1 VFENFALPDLAR
13 VSRRT
18 MLTALGFGVAGLLV
32 CAAFGAP
39 LVGLGICLGVG
50 GGVVNFRMVQRS
62 VVKVSGRGDENYKKP
77 LASNTVVRLGALTV
91 LSLGLLFLS
100 FELGLGVMVGLAG
113 FQFFLLLNVAVSM
126 FKMGQSTLT
135 GGDGTGGVAQ

>member
-1 VFENFALPDLAR
+1 LFDNFDLPDLAR
-13 VSRRT
+13 VFRRT
-18 MLTALGFGVAGLLV
+18 MLTALTFGVVGLLV

-50 GGVVNFRMVQRS
+50 GGVFNFRLVQRS

-91 LSLGLLFLS
+91 VALGLLFLN
-100 FELGLGVMVGLAG
+100 FDLGLGVMVGLAG

-126 FKMGQSTLT
+126 FKMGHSALT
-135 GGDGTGGVAQ
+135 GGDGSGGVAQ